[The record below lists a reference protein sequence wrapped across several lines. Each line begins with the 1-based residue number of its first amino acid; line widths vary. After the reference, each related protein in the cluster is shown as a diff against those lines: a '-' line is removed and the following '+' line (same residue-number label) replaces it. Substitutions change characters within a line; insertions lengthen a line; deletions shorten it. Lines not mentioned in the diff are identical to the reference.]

1 MNPMHTEPVL
11 DPDDPR
17 WAAFRSP
24 GGPEVFHGV
33 VSTHDVWRADPFDVE
48 EIHAEA
54 RGVFARTV
62 ARAADAGRTAR
73 DHDDGTGGKGG
84 RIFLLRGES
93 GAGKTHLMRAFRRHV
108 HAHRLGWFAY
118 LQMTANTAN
127 YARYV
132 LDHVMN
138 SLGEPYDLAGGVE
151 ESGLQRLSD
160 ALAGHPAAP
169 ADKVVELREGEHDG
183 ATQLVLDIAE
193 TLLDQPAFART
204 QVDLN
209 VLRALLFLQRR
220 EPAFSRR
227 VMMYLR
233 CQAMASYDVEL
244 IGHLPPRPGEN
255 EPEKMLAELGRLMA
269 LAAPAGGAFVLCL
282 DQLEDFWRPG
292 EEAKWRFI
300 GAMQAVR
307 AIADPNPAAVVVTA
321 CLDDYWVKLRETLER
336 PLLDRF
342 ETEEP
347 RPVVLKT
354 RIEPAQVAAVVSRRL
369 EFIYEAADVAF
380 RPEEPVYP
388 FNAGEVAGLAPL
400 RLRDVLAHC
409 RTARERSV
417 LAGEPPRLLPTAGSG
432 EIGAKGGSGG
442 TTDPEPD
449 DNDGG
454 TAAVQATEARWNNF
468 LTAHTAPPPEDDAAL
483 AGLLAWAVGEVNVE
497 LAGRGEFTA
506 RAQGR
511 FVEIDAPAALAD
523 VAPRHWVAG
532 LCQGRS
538 QGNQL
543 ARQLTELTTLAGPG
557 RAAIPVRG
565 SAFPG
570 GPTTKLAAQMGALVK
585 AGGWRVVV
593 EDADWRTLGAL
604 RAFLD
609 AGGAADP
616 GVAAWRTTERPLCR
630 VPGLR
635 ALLRLDK
642 LPPAP
647 PVPPPVVT
655 PPYGGVAPEPKP
667 KPPSP
672 TPTPTPTPTDPLPP
686 SNGPLLLG
694 RTRETVSRPVHLP
707 VHDLT
712 RHAAFLGSAGSGK
725 TTLAL
730 ALVEELLLRGIPA
743 LLLDRKGDLASYA
756 RPESWTIPLPAAE
769 GFGPDAEARRD
780 RLRERTDVQLFTPG
794 DATGGAGRPLGI
806 ALLPRGAGALP
817 AAERE
822 NVTKTAAAS
831 LGAMLGYKATGPTA
845 SRLTILGRALDVL
858 AQLEPSDGE
867 LTLERLIGFI
877 ADEDASLVAAIGH
890 LDTRLFKRVVQDLEN
905 FRHHQGWMLASGDA
919 PRVDAA
925 MLLGLGAHAVPGRT
939 RLSVIS
945 TKFFTSGD
953 SALFWVAQLLLEL
966 GRFAGRHP
974 ANTLQGVVLF
984 DEADIYLPATGK
996 VPPTKE
1002 GMDNALRRWRSAGL
1016 GVLLASQNPGD
1027 FDYRCRDQVLNWFV
1041 GKVTQDTALAKM
1053 RPMLKEAR
1061 TDVAGKLAALGA
1073 GQFFAVREGGMVE
1086 SLAAR
1091 RSLVTARQVP
1101 DGEILRLAT
1110 GGDSA

>member
-1 MNPMHTEPVL
+1 MQPVP

-54 RGVFARTV
+54 REVFARTV
-62 ARAADAGRTAR
+62 ARAAGGPGGPGRTG
-73 DHDDGTGGKGG
+73 DGQGG

-108 HAHRLGWFAY
+108 HAGQLGWFAY

-160 ALAGHPAAP
+160 ALAGHPTAP
-169 ADKVVELREGEHDG
+169 AEKVAELREGEHDG

-193 TLLDQPAFART
+193 TLLDEPAFVRAG
-204 QVDLN
+204 VDMN

-233 CQAMASYDVEL
+233 CQAMAGYDVEL
-244 IGHLPPRPGEN
+244 LGRIPPRPGED
-255 EPEKMLAELGRLMA
+255 EPAKMLEALGRLMA

-282 DQLEDFWRPG
+282 DQLEDAWRPG
-292 EEAKWRFI
+292 EEARTHFVN
-300 GAMQAVR
+300 AMKAVR
-307 AIADPNPAAVVVTA
+307 AIAEPNPAAVVVAA
-321 CLDDYWVKLRETLER
+321 CLDDYWVNLRETLDKSLR
-336 PLLDRF
+336 DRF
-342 ETEEP
+342 ETEDP
-347 RPVVLKT
+347 APVILDT
-354 RIEPAQVAAVVSRRL
+354 RRDPAQVAAIVSRRL
-369 EFIYEAADVAF
+369 EFIFEAADVAF

-388 FNAGEVAGLAPL
+388 FQPAEVEALAPL
-400 RLRDVLAHC
+400 RVRDVLAAC
-409 RTARERSV
+409 RSARERSV
-417 LAGEPPRLLPTAGSG
+417 LSGERPRLLPGAVEPPTPRGITGGAGDVPAA
-432 EIGAKGGSGG
+432 EPAPA
-442 TTDPEPD
+442 DP
-449 DNDGG
+449 
-454 TAAVQATEARWNNF
+454 ALQATEARWNDF
-468 LTAHTAPPPEDDAAL
+468 LTAHTAPPPEEDTAL
-483 AGLLAWAVGEVNVE
+483 AGLLAWAVNECNGE
-497 LAGRGEFTA
+497 LAGRGEFAA

-511 FVEIDAPAALAD
+511 FVEIDAPATLAD
-523 VAPRHWVAG
+523 TAARRWVAG

-538 QGNQL
+538 VGNQL
-543 ARQLTELTTLAGPG
+543 AKQLTELTTLAGPG
-557 RAAIPVRG
+557 RAAVPVRG
-565 SAFPG
+565 AAFPG
-570 GPTTKLAAQMGALVK
+570 GPKTKLAAQMGALVK

-593 EDADWRTLGAL
+593 EDADWRALGAL
-604 RAFLD
+604 REFLTMND
-609 AGGAADP
+609 GADR
-616 GVAAWRTTERPLCR
+616 GLAAWRLAERPFCR
-630 VPGLR
+630 LPGLR
-635 ALLRLDK
+635 ALLLLDK

-647 PVPPPVVT
+647 PRPPASPPSPVTGSVPPPPT
-655 PPYGGVAPEPKP
+655 TEPPVAPA
-667 KPPSP
+667 PPA
-672 TPTPTPTPTDPLPP
+672 T
-686 SNGPLLLG
+686 GPLLLG
-694 RTRETVSRPVHLP
+694 QTRETVSRPVHLP

-712 RHAAFLGSAGSGK
+712 RHAAFLGGAGSGK

-743 LLLDRKGDLASYA
+743 ILLDRKGDLATYA
-756 RPESWTIPLPAAE
+756 RAESWTVPLPAAE
-769 GFGPDAEARRD
+769 GFDAGAETRRA

-794 DATGGAGRPLGI
+794 DATGGSGRPLGI
-806 ALLPRGAGALP
+806 ALLPCGAGALP

-822 NVTKTAAAS
+822 IVSRAAASS
-831 LGAMLGYKATGPTA
+831 LGAMLGYRAPGPTA

-858 AQLEPSDGE
+858 AQLEPDGE
-867 LTLERLIGFI
+867 LSLERLIGFI
-877 ADEDASLVAAIGH
+877 ADEDASLVSAIGH
-890 LDTRLFKRVVQDLEN
+890 LDTKLFKKVVVDLEN
-905 FRHHQGWMLASGDA
+905 FRHHQGWMLAAGEA
-919 PRVDAA
+919 PRVDAE
-925 MLLGLGAHAVPGRT
+925 MLLGVGGHAVPGRT

-945 TKFFTSGD
+945 TKFFTDSSSG
-953 SALFWVAQLLLEL
+953 LFWVAQLLLEL
-966 GRFAGRHP
+966 GRFAARHP
-974 ANTLQGVVLF
+974 ADTLQGVVLL

-1002 GMDNALRRWRSAGL
+1002 PMENALRRWRSAGL

-1041 GKVTQDTALAKM
+1041 GKVSQDTALAKM
-1053 RPMLKEAR
+1053 RPMLREAR
-1061 TDVAGKLAALGA
+1061 TDVAGKLASLAA
-1073 GQFFAVREGGMVE
+1073 GQFFAVREGGVVE

-1091 RSLVTARQVP
+1091 RSLVTARQVA
-1101 DGEILRLAT
+1101 DAEILRLAAD
-1110 GGDSA
+1110 GSP